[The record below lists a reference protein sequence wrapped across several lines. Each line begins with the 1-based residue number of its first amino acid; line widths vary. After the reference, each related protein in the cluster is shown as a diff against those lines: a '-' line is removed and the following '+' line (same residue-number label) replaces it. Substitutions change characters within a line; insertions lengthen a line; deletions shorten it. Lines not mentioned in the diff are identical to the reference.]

1 MLRALRITTAATL
14 LISRSHSTDY
24 PSNEALD
31 DAGGAADALVETFGQ
46 LDEVLVTLGA
56 SVGRS

>member
-1 MLRALRITTAATL
+1 VLRALRITTAATL

-31 DAGGAADALVETFGQ
+31 DAGGG
-46 LDEVLVTLGA
+46 GC
-56 SVGRS
+56 SGRDVPATGRGSRHPGRERGTV